1 MAGGNWLSAVVAG
14 EHRSVMTGYLTL
26 GVLAASVG
34 LFAFFVKTFSKVV
47 LSDKMKK
54 TIGVVS
60 ECTFGIYLVHTFLIE
75 QVFRR
80 IGLSQ
85 DRFPVVIAILLIS
98 IFTFVISFAFTRCIK
113 KIPVIGKWVV

>member
-1 MAGGNWLSAVVAG
+1 MLQGAG

-26 GVLAASVG
+26 GVFAASLG
-34 LFAFFVKTFSKVV
+34 LFAFLVNIFSKAM

-54 TIGVVS
+54 TANAIS

-80 IGLSQ
+80 VGLSQ
-85 DRFPVVIAILLIS
+85 DQFPAAIAILVIS
-98 IFTFVISFAFTRCIK
+98 IFTFVIGFAFTWCVK